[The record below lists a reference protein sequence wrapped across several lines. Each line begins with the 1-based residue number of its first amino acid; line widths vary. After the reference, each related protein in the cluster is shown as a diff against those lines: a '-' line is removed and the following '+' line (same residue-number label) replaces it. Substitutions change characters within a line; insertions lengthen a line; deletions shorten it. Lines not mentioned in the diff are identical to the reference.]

1 MEKLVEKASLYI
13 DVNGLITRKEV
24 IEKIISTDSF
34 YLNVIFNDMTN
45 EEKEE
50 YYTYLTQR
58 ELIKYINTC
67 DINTII
73 RIVNKKIDEVSDT
86 SLTTICNTLNSVKE
100 KEIFIDKFY
109 LYLSSYSTYVII
121 CGLSSDI
128 DKERFINKYVV
139 DKYYY
144 MLCIKTLSDEV
155 KIKYIDRFTKIS
167 DRAKLIVSFKNKE
180 LIKKY
185 ALMPEYSNY
194 RSTLVVSTMDSEF
207 IIEMFRKIEIPSFR
221 NNIINKVNDSHLK
234 LELIRLLKDD
244 GVKGFLL
251 SNYIEVEENIE
262 LSKTEVDENITFGVE
277 LECSNK
283 DIKQYENLKTIFND
297 YRIKKDTSVK
307 SGFEIVS
314 PVLHYNIKD
323 LSKLKKVC
331 ELLKE
336 NNFYTD
342 YTSGGHIH
350 VGAKYL
356 TRRIDY
362 NMLLYLYINTE
373 DILYFISDRENSIKR
388 KKVKEYAC
396 KNKERYI
403 KAVDAGLFSLNDE
416 RPIIDIFNLIN
427 TDRYKGLNFKNLGSK
442 VKDTIEFRMPNGEIE
457 FDELMLNIKLFTRLI
472 EVSHN
477 INDLSDNDEIKVKT
491 LSLCEIDSEKERLD
505 VLLDILF
512 TNEEEKEPYR
522 KRYYANKKLYL
533 KNIRNLLDDVLTN
546 MSSGVR
552 IEEESKSL
560 IRNVN

>member
-1 MEKLVEKASLYI
+1 MEKLVEKASAYI
-13 DVNGLITRKEV
+13 DINGLITRKEV

-34 YLNVIFNDMTN
+34 YLNMIFNDMTN

-50 YYTYLTQR
+50 YYIYLTQR
-58 ELIKYINTC
+58 ELVKYINTC

-73 RIVNKKIDEVSDT
+73 KIVNKKIDDVSDT
-86 SLTTICNTLNSVKE
+86 SLTTICNTLNNIKE
-100 KEIFIDKFY
+100 KEMFIDKFY
-109 LYLSSYSTYVII
+109 LYLSSYSIYVII
-121 CGLSSDI
+121 CGLNSDI
-128 DKERFINKYVV
+128 DKERFIKKYVV

-144 MLCIKTLSDEV
+144 MLCIKTLSDMV
-155 KIKYIDRFTKIS
+155 KEKYVDKFTKTS
-167 DRAKLIVSFKNKE
+167 DRAELIISFKNKE

-185 ALMPEYSNY
+185 ALMPEYSKY
-194 RSTLVVSTMDSEF
+194 RSTLVVSTMDREF
-207 IIEMFRKIEIPSFR
+207 IIDMFRKIEIPSFR
-221 NNIINKVNDSHLK
+221 NNLINKVNDSHLK

-251 SNYIEVEENIE
+251 SNYMEVEENVE
-262 LSKTEVDENITFGVE
+262 LSKTDVDESITFGVE

-283 DIKQYENLKTIFND
+283 EIEKYENLKTIFND
-297 YRIKKDTSVK
+297 YHIKKDNSVK

-314 PVLHYNIKD
+314 PVLHYNVKD

-350 VGAKYL
+350 IGASYL
-356 TRRIDY
+356 TRRIDF

-442 VKDTIEFRMPNGEIE
+442 YKDTIEFRMPNGEIE
-457 FDELMLNIKLFTRLI
+457 FEELMLNIKLFARLI
-472 EVSHN
+472 EVSHK
-477 INDLSDNDEIKVKT
+477 INDLSNDDEIKIKT
-491 LSLCEIDSEKERLD
+491 LSLCEIDSEKERLNI
-505 VLLDILF
+505 LLDILF
-512 TNEEEKEPYR
+512 TNEEEKELYR

-533 KNIRNLLDDVLTN
+533 KNIRNLLDNVITN
-546 MSSGVR
+546 MSGSVR
-552 IEEESKSL
+552 IEEDSKSL